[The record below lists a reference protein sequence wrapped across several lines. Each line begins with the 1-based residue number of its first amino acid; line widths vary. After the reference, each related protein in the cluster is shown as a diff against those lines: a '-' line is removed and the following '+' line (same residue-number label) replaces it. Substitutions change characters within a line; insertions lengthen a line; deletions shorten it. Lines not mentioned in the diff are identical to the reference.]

1 MQTLIINLIRNEHL
15 IFFSRHQAIPRSS
28 QFLEL
33 CRVLGDLSIYECRRE
48 LEVVHNEK
56 ADTSFIYGTYDTV
69 LIAYSAIT
77 LRL

>member
-1 MQTLIINLIRNEHL
+1 MQTLIINFIKIEHFIL
-15 IFFSRHQAIPRSS
+15 SNTKQYLSGGWGAGCWVI
-28 QFLEL
+28 
-33 CRVLGDLSIYECRRE
+33 SIYECRRE

-69 LIAYSAIT
+69 LIAYYAIT

>member
-1 MQTLIINLIRNEHL
+1 MQTLIINFIKTEHFIL
-15 IFFSRHQAIPRSS
+15 LPHQAIPQRAGGRT
-28 QFLEL
+28 L
-33 CRVLGDLSIYECRRE
+33 VISIYECRRE

-69 LIAYSAIT
+69 LIAYYAIT